1 MKIEE
6 IIGNYV
12 EFLDGI
18 FDSLNQFGVHNDE
31 LKELDHIAYRTQDIQ
46 KYDDVK
52 EKLMPFFDEYSEKEF
67 GGRLI
72 FVGRFE
78 KPLKYMQFSVSG
90 FELLAPK
97 NNNTFGDG
105 LEHAEFI
112 LKESLS
118 NFYKEHEDIKFNLN
132 AYDRDENPELIID
145 FEDCAA
151 KFHEVSLLDVRK
163 I

>member
-12 EFLDGI
+12 EFLNRI
-18 FDSLNQFGVHNDE
+18 FDNLNRFEVRSNE

-46 KYDDVK
+46 KYNDIK
-52 EKLMPFFDEYSEKEF
+52 KKLMPFFDEYSEKEF

-78 KPLKYMQFSVSG
+78 NPLEYMQFSISG
-90 FELLAPK
+90 LELLAPK
-97 NNNTFGDG
+97 NNNTFDNG
-105 LEHAEFI
+105 LEHAEFV
-112 LKESLS
+112 LKESLA
-118 NFYKEHEDIKFNLN
+118 NFYKMHENIGFNLD
-132 AYDRDENPELIID
+132 AYDRDQNPELIID
-145 FEDCAA
+145 FKDCAA
-151 KFHEVSLLDVRK
+151 KFHEISLLDVRG